1 MMLCRLNL
9 PCWPQRV
16 SITSEAPLN
25 SSAVVELR
33 RCCCFLH
40 SDEPPAQRRQLPG
53 KTFDIPP
60 REPNLPVGPLQEER
74 TNKPPLIFVIVI
86 YSFFFFYLFFIHNS
100 FWGCYAR
107 GTRLSSKRASD
118 SKLLIN
124 WYTYSRS
131 AWGLR
136 ACCRYFCWV
145 VFVSPIFFIKS
156 TGLGFEPSLQS
167 KCGAEDELKTI

>member
-1 MMLCRLNL
+1 MLTTEGKHNFRGAFELISRSWAATL
-9 PCWPQRV
+9 LLFSSFRW
-16 SITSEAPLN
+16 T
-25 SSAVVELR
+25 SSAAPSATGENLR
-33 RCCCFLH
+33 H
-40 SDEPPAQRRQLPG
+40 PSQRT
-53 KTFDIPP
+53 KPP
-60 REPNLPVGPLQEER
+60 RRSSSGG
-74 TNKPPLIFVIVI
+74 TNKQTTTHFCYCHLFV
-86 YSFFFFYLFFIHNS
+86 FFLFYLFFIHNS

-107 GTRLSSKRASD
+107 DTRLSSKRASD